1 VPDPCPHYINALN
14 YMRHFSANQYTKQ
27 FALHFATFETDPDLD
42 FFRYGQD
49 GSSSPV
55 SMTGEYASHWLYTIV
70 RKRRVSIAPSAI
82 VFRKQRVGQGQRW
95 GVGGATLRRPTGGRG
110 LSAGTC
116 R

>member
-55 SMTGEYASHWLYTIV
+55 SMTGEYASHWL
-70 RKRRVSIAPSAI
+70 
-82 VFRKQRVGQGQRW
+82 
-95 GVGGATLRRPTGGRG
+95 
-110 LSAGTC
+110 
-116 R
+116 